1 MIAAVWHRFW
11 LRLRD
16 RAPQLRLA
24 LRVTSAA
31 ILAFLLSQLLTVPL
45 AGLWAVLTSVVVTQM
60 SVGSSVKAAVE
71 YGVGTLGGAIFA
83 GAVATLVP
91 HTSEAGLLLV
101 LALAVAPMA
110 LLAALKPHFRVAPFT
125 AVLVVLGSTATH
137 IGPIGSAAYRV
148 LEVGLGGLAGLA
160 VSLLIL
166 PARAHTLVI
175 ETAAAMLDLLARSL
189 PQLFAGFT
197 RGLDAVEIAQIQG
210 DLANAYTRIENAV
223 GEAKREQMTY
233 LAAEPD
239 PGPLLRALRRL
250 RHDFIIIGRAATV
263 PLPPEFQQS
272 LGPPLAGVAK
282 TAVAY
287 LQACGI
293 ALTARRG
300 PPALTD
306 VQQAL
311 DAYAAVIATARRE
324 GTLRPL
330 SAEAVE
336 RIYALGFALD
346 HLQENFNDLKRCV
359 GEFAQPRQTEAAK
372 PE

>member
-1 MIAAVWHRFW
+1 MNAAMWHRVW

-16 RAPQLRLA
+16 RRPQLRLA
-24 LRVTSAA
+24 LRVTLAA
-31 ILAFLLSQLLTVPL
+31 LISFLLAQFLTVPL

-91 HTSEAGLLLV
+91 HNSEATLLLV

-110 LLAALKPHFRVAPFT
+110 LLASLNAPFRVAPFT

-148 LEVGLGGLAGLA
+148 LEVALGGLTGLA
-160 VSLLIL
+160 VSLLVL

-175 ETAAAMLDLLARSL
+175 EAAAAMLDLLARSL
-189 PQLFAGFT
+189 PQLFAGLT
-197 RGLDAVEIAQIQG
+197 RDLDAVEIAQIQA
-210 DLANAYTRIENAV
+210 DIATAYGRIETSA
-223 GEAKREQMTY
+223 GEARREQMTY

-250 RHDFIIIGRAATV
+250 RHDFIMIGRAAAV
-263 PLPPEFQQS
+263 PLPARFQQS
-272 LGPPLAGVAK
+272 FGPPLADVVN
-282 TAVAY
+282 TATAY
-287 LQACGI
+287 LRACSA
-293 ALTARRG
+293 ALKARRG
-300 PPALTD
+300 PPALAE
-306 VQQAL
+306 VEQAL

-324 GTLRPL
+324 RTMSDLP
-330 SAEAVE
+330 AEAVE
-336 RIYALGFALD
+336 RIFALGFSLD
-346 HLQENFNDLKRCV
+346 QLHENFGDLARCV
-359 GEFAQPRQTEAAK
+359 SEFAQPGKAESVK
-372 PE
+372 PG